1 MDILLLVA
9 MAALLVFMFWSSRR
23 RAQKMKAEQE
33 AKSRAML
40 PGVKVLLQGG
50 LYGTLVEYDGDDLS
64 KSARVELAPG
74 MEVEVHSQAI
84 LRVVD
89 EDTDTVTEDEFID
102 AEAEKAEYI
111 ADVADGEI
119 TSISDD
125 QARERAAATDP
136 KPDKKSQA

>member
-1 MDILLLVA
+1 MDIVLLVA

-23 RAQKMKAEQE
+23 RAKRMKDEQE
-33 AKSRAML
+33 AKARAML

-50 LYGTLVEYDGDDLS
+50 LYGTLVEYDGEDLS

-89 EDTDTVTEDEFID
+89 ETEETVTEDEYLE
-102 AEAEKAEYI
+102 AEADQAEYA
-111 ADVADGEI
+111 ADVADGEV

-125 QARERAAATDP
+125 RAAADTATDKTEP
-136 KPDKKSQA
+136 GDTPQA